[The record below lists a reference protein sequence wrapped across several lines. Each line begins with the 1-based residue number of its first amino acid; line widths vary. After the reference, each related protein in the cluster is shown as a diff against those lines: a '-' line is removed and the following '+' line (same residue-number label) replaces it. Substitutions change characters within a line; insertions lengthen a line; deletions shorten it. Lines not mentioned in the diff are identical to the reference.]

1 MTLAEIQTDL
11 ANIDAIRQKI
21 NAYIVA
27 AFAAGIGKDAVAL
40 MASLAADVATSG
52 SNPADILTTI
62 TALTQINAD
71 LNAAAA
77 AVKAE
82 QPTG

>member
-1 MTLAEIQTDL
+1 MTLTDIQTAL

-27 AFAAGIGKDAVAL
+27 AFAAGAGKDAIAL
-40 MASLAADVATSG
+40 MAALAKDVATSG
-52 SNPADILTTI
+52 ADPASILETI
-62 TALTQINAD
+62 NDLGAINND
-71 LNAAAA
+71 LNDAAA
-77 AVKAE
+77 AVKAQ